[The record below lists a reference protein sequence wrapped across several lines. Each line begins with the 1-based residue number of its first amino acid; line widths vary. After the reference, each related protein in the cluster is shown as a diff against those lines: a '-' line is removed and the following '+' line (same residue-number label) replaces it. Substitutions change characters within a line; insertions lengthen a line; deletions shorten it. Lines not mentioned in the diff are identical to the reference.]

1 MGPLMNT
8 LIRNFLKG
16 CLVLVPAVGTA
27 YVLWLLFIKI
37 DSILP
42 LPIPGLGFAV
52 TLSLIVLVGALA
64 SNVVG
69 KRFFL
74 ALERLWLGVP
84 FVRLVYSSLRDV
96 LSVFVGQNRRFNRPV
111 IVSLGEEPT
120 PKLLGFI
127 TRDALD
133 AFDLTDHVAVYLPQA
148 VSFSGN
154 LLLVPRQLVRPLDM
168 HNAELMAFVVSGG
181 VVLGADAR
189 SYTDPPT
196 RA

>member
-1 MGPLMNT
+1 VNL

-27 YVLWLLFIKI
+27 YVLWLLFTKV
-37 DSILP
+37 DSIIA
-42 LPIPGLGFAV
+42 LPIPGLGFVV
-52 TLSLIVLVGALA
+52 TVSLIVLVGAIA

-74 ALERLWLGVP
+74 AIERIVLEVP
-84 FVRLVYSSLRDV
+84 FVRLVYTSLRDV

-111 IVSLGEEPT
+111 VVSLGKEPSA
-120 PKLLGFI
+120 KLLGFV
-127 TRDALD
+127 TREDLEALG
-133 AFDLTDHVAVYLPQA
+133 LVDHVAVYLPQA

-154 LLLVPRQLVRPLDM
+154 LLLVPKELVTPLEIA
-168 HNAELMAFVVSGG
+168 NAELMAFVVSGG
-181 VVLGADAR
+181 VVLGAEAR

-196 RA
+196 KA